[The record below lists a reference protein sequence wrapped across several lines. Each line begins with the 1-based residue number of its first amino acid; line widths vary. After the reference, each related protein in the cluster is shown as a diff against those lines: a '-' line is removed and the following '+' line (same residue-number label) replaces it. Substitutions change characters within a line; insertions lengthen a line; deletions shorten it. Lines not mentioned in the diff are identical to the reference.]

1 MPSPLYPLGRG
12 RILKII
18 HLKSPLPF
26 GERVRVRGQ
35 KGGTMKRKNIPKCR
49 TLRRNQTD
57 AERKLWSALRD
68 RQLAGI
74 KFRRQFSVDKY
85 IIDFY
90 SPEHRLGVEADGGQ
104 HFENRSQKYDKTRTE
119 ELEKRGVR
127 ILRFTNLEILK
138 NLRGV
143 SLKIL
148 EIIKEQTPSPQ
159 SSPRRGE
166 ED

>member
-1 MPSPLYPLGRG
+1 
-12 RILKII
+12 
-18 HLKSPLPF
+18 
-26 GERVRVRGQ
+26 
-35 KGGTMKRKNIPKCR
+35 MKRNNISKCR

-57 AERKLWSALRD
+57 AEKKLWSTLRD

-74 KFRRQFSVDKY
+74 KFRRQFPVGKY

-90 SPEHRLGVEADGGQ
+90 SPEHHLGLEADGGQ
-104 HFENRSQKYDKTRTE
+104 HYENRSQVYDETRTT
-119 ELEKRGVR
+119 ELAKHGVR

-143 SLKIL
+143 SEKIL
-148 EIIKEQTPSPQ
+148 EVIKEQTPSPQ

-166 ED
+166 EE